1 MYGSHVHKAVKENN
15 EKETGITIHYVSEA
29 YDKGAFIFQ
38 NKVALTTTD
47 TICDIEAKVS
57 ALEQEYFPKVINSL
71 LNNI

>member
-1 MYGSHVHKAVKENN
+1 VHKAVKENN

-29 YDKGAFIFQ
+29 YDKGTFIFQ